1 MNKVL
6 AIFLLLLVSSCASL
20 PEYEKKTYVKIGNT
34 DPYSLKQTI
43 DLNNVFKMDNF
54 DAGEDKAKLLRVNV
68 GGVDTFVTRQPYL
81 DEDIFLEKVSSNDED
96 FLGLAEACS
105 QKAAFEKV
113 DDWALQTGLLATSA
127 TIGAASAVAGASTTA
142 AAASATAVAGPLIL
156 LTTAV
161 GFGVNYVQDQ
171 RSEAVKRAVVMYGC
185 LAENGYQAE
194 PKTI

>member
-1 MNKVL
+1 MKKIL
-6 AIFLLLLVSSCASL
+6 AIFTFLLVSSCASL

-54 DAGEDKAKLLRVNV
+54 DAEEDKTKLLRVSV
-68 GGVDTFVTRQPYL
+68 GGVDTFVTRQPYTE
-81 DEDIFLEKVSSNDED
+81 EDIFLEKVSSNDED

-171 RSEAVKRAVVMYGC
+171 RSEAVKRAIVMYGC

>member
-54 DAGEDKAKLLRVNV
+54 DAEEDKAKLLRVNV

-185 LAENGYQAE
+185 LAENGYQVE

>member
-1 MNKVL
+1 MTKVL

-54 DAGEDKAKLLRVNV
+54 DAEVDKAKLLRVNV

-81 DEDIFLEKVSSNDED
+81 EEDIFLEKVSSNDED

>member
-43 DLNNVFKMDNF
+43 DLNNIFKMDNF
-54 DAGEDKAKLLRVNV
+54 DAEEDKAKLLRVNV

-113 DDWALQTGLLATSA
+113 DRKLFLSPYKPLLNQ
-127 TIGAASAVAGASTTA
+127 V
-142 AAASATAVAGPLIL
+142 
-156 LTTAV
+156 
-161 GFGVNYVQDQ
+161 FKVNGK
-171 RSEAVKRAVVMYGC
+171 RSWSFLGNCFTCPY
-185 LAENGYQAE
+185 
-194 PKTI
+194 

>member
-1 MNKVL
+1 MKNIL
-6 AIFLLLLVSSCASL
+6 ILFTFLLVSSCASI
-20 PEYEKKTYVKIGNT
+20 PEYEKKNYVKIGNT
-34 DPYSLKQTI
+34 DPYSLKKTI
-43 DLNNVFKMDNF
+43 DLNTIFKMDNF
-54 DAGEDKAKLLRVNV
+54 DAEEDKIKLLRVSV
-68 GGVDTFVTRQPYL
+68 GGVDTFVTRQPYTE
-81 DEDIFLEKVSSNDED
+81 EDIFLEKVSSDDAD
-96 FLGLAEACS
+96 FLGLADACS

-171 RSEAVKRAVVMYGC
+171 RQEAIKRAVVMYGC
-185 LAENGYQAE
+185 LAENGYQVE
-194 PKTI
+194 PRTI